1 MVCLWCGRTGSGRAV
16 YGHVIT
22 KFSGMVDLL
31 THGAPQAR
39 LARQSSATTQ
49 TSISKGSW
57 IEYHPLSN
65 ITESGPI
72 DFYVSGSG
80 EEYLDL
86 ARTQLF
92 VKAKIVKADGTDL
105 EATTQVGPTNLF
117 LHSLLSKV
125 DVSLNER
132 LISSSTNTYAYRAML
147 ETLLNY
153 GDEAKKSQ
161 LTMSLFYKDTPGKMD
176 TVNPLAEDDDAN
188 LGLKARFAFT
198 KSSNIVDMMGA
209 IHSDVFFQ
217 ELRLL
222 LNGVNLRIKLNRAK
236 NSFCLLSSATTPNF
250 KVSIT
255 EAILYVRKVKVASSI
270 TLGHAAALRHT
281 TAKYPLRRVDCK
293 VLTIPRGFSSFNPD
307 NIFLGRI
314 PKRIVFGL
322 VDTEAFNGSYTTNPF
337 NFKHYNLSQVGVYVD
352 GEQIPRKPL
361 TLKFDADG
369 GQNFMAGFQTLFSGI
384 GKLSQDAGNQIA
396 RGDYG
401 SGHTLFCFDLTP
413 DQCSGDH
420 FQLIKQGNL
429 RVELHFAELLLKT
442 VNLIIYAESESLI
455 EIDSN
460 GNVLYDYNN

>member
-1 MVCLWCGRTGSGRAV
+1 M
-16 YGHVIT
+16 
-22 KFSGMVDLL
+22 
-31 THGAPQAR
+31 
-39 LARQSSATTQ
+39 
-49 TSISKGSW
+49 
-57 IEYHPLSN
+57 
-65 ITESGPI
+65 
-72 DFYVSGSG
+72 
-80 EEYLDL
+80 
-86 ARTQLF
+86 
-92 VKAKIVKADGTDL
+92 
-105 EATTQVGPTNLF
+105 GPTNLF
-117 LHSLLSKV
+117 LHSLFSQV

-132 LISSSTNTYAYRAML
+132 LISSSTNIYAYRAML

-153 GDEAKKSQ
+153 GDEAKKN
-161 LTMSLFYKDTPGKMD
+161 YKDTPGKMD
-176 TVNPLAEDDDAN
+176 TVNPLAEDDNTN
-188 LGLKARFAFT
+188 LELKARFAFT

-217 ELRLL
+217 ERLL

-250 KVSIT
+250 KVTIT

-293 VLTIPRGFSSFNPD
+293 VLTIPRGFSSFKSD

-369 GQNFMAGFQTLFSGI
+369 GQNFMAGFQTLFSRI

-401 SGHTLFCFDLTP
+401 SGYTLFCFDLTP
-413 DQCSGDH
+413 DQYSGDH

-429 RVELHFAELLLKT
+429 RVELHFSEPLPKT

-460 GNVLYDYNN
+460 RNVLYDYNN

>member
-1 MVCLWCGRTGSGRAV
+1 MALVHGDSQEC
-16 YGHVIT
+16 T
-22 KFSGMVDLL
+22 KSELDLF
-31 THGAPQAR
+31 TTP
-39 LARQSSATTQ
+39 TTQ

-72 DFYVSGSG
+72 EFYVSGSG

-117 LHSLLSKV
+117 LHSLFSQV

-188 LGLKARFAFT
+188 LELKARFAFT

-217 ELRLL
+217 ERLL

-250 KVSIT
+250 KVTIT

-369 GQNFMAGFQTLFSGI
+369 GENFMAGFQTLFSGI

-396 RGDYG
+396 RGDCG
-401 SGHTLFCFDLTP
+401 SGYTLFCFDLTP

-429 RVELHFAELLLKT
+429 RVELHFAEPLPKT

-460 GNVLYDYNN
+460 RNVLYDYNN

>member
-1 MVCLWCGRTGSGRAV
+1 MALVHGDSQEC
-16 YGHVIT
+16 T
-22 KFSGMVDLL
+22 KSELDLF
-31 THGAPQAR
+31 TTP
-39 LARQSSATTQ
+39 TTQ

-72 DFYVSGSG
+72 EFYVSGSG

-117 LHSLLSKV
+117 LHSLFSQV

-176 TVNPLAEDDDAN
+176 TVNPLAEDDNAN

-209 IHSDVFFQ
+209 VHSDVFFQ
-217 ELRLL
+217 ERLL

-250 KVSIT
+250 KVTIT

-281 TAKYPLRRVDCK
+281 TAKYPAK
-293 VLTIPRGFSSFNPD
+293 HP
-307 NIFLGRI
+307 LGRI

-337 NFKHYNLSQVGVYVD
+337 NFKHYNLSQVGVYVN

-369 GQNFMAGFQTLFSGI
+369 DQNFMAGFQTLFSGI

-401 SGHTLFCFDLTP
+401 SGYTLFCFDLTP

-429 RVELHFAELLLKT
+429 RVELHFAEPLPKT

-455 EIDSN
+455 EIDSSR
-460 GNVLYDYNN
+460 NVLYDYNN